1 MPSRVLLTF
10 SLFLL
15 SIGIARPQSQV
26 VTCATGAVNPPL
38 HAEGITE
45 VVGDILINCS
55 GGNPGTM
62 MTLNLAIFLNV
73 GVTNRVSATGSTDVL
88 LTVDSGSGPTPASVP
103 AVLQGSNGVSFN
115 GFSFTVPPSGQVN
128 LRISN
133 LRGNASQRGAG
144 FQQPIQASM
153 TLTGLPL
160 VASLNPV
167 GVGIP
172 SAGLLASYAS
182 TGIRCVGS
190 ALPSTISFSSLF
202 QFGTRFAST
211 RVTEGFA
218 TSFQTKAATSDT
230 GIRILARYSGF
241 PSGARLFVPTV
252 IAGSDAAQPTAA
264 GDLGGTPSGGAYA
277 PGSGSLL
284 LALVS
289 GTDGNGAGGT
299 LAYTPGAPGSGTV
312 AFDAVSEVR
321 LTNGSGVAVY
331 EVVDANPNVRE
342 SAQFP
347 TFIGLPPITDGS
359 TPVAQEQVSFAPV
372 STVFNATTTDPVPRF
387 VGNAPPSDC
396 PSLADCNAGY
406 FPALSVFA
414 SQPLQFTAIAGSA
427 LQTKTVQV
435 NNKGGGVL
443 SWTASILNGNGGNWL
458 TVSPGS
464 GVNGGTVLVNVFPQN
479 IGPGVYNATLLID
492 GGPQAGSQTLPIT
505 LTVTAFPPPNPPTP
519 TPTPQPPAPTPSSVV
534 LQSVANAA
542 RPDSTNVSPGSLA
555 ILKGSHLKGTNVAV
569 TFDGAPATTVSG
581 DDTSVTVQVPPA
593 LTPGVA
599 SWLQVTVDGNKS
611 TPLAVPIS
619 DLAPAIFANGIL
631 NEDNSVNGPGNAAT
645 VGTPLQIFST
655 GLIPAVLVP
664 IVVKLHDRQLTPV
677 YAGPAPGVG
686 VNQVNVI
693 IPDDLPAMTT
703 QLSVCGYGMMNPTQ
717 PICSQPVD
725 VTLQQPQQ

>member
-1 MPSRVLLTF
+1 
-10 SLFLL
+10 
-15 SIGIARPQSQV
+15 
-26 VTCATGAVNPPL
+26 
-38 HAEGITE
+38 
-45 VVGDILINCS
+45 
-55 GGNPGTM
+55 
-62 MTLNLAIFLNV
+62 
-73 GVTNRVSATGSTDVL
+73 
-88 LTVDSGSGPTPASVP
+88 
-103 AVLQGSNGVSFN
+103 
-115 GFSFTVPPSGQVN
+115 
-128 LRISN
+128 
-133 LRGNASQRGAG
+133 
-144 FQQPIQASM
+144 
-153 TLTGLPL
+153 
-160 VASLNPV
+160 
-167 GVGIP
+167 
-172 SAGLLASYAS
+172 
-182 TGIRCVGS
+182 
-190 ALPSTISFSSLF
+190 
-202 QFGTRFAST
+202 
-211 RVTEGFA
+211 
-218 TSFQTKAATSDT
+218 
-230 GIRILARYSGF
+230 
-241 PSGARLFVPTV
+241 LFVPTV
-252 IAGSDAAQPTAA
+252 VAGSDAVQPTAA

-435 NNKGGGVL
+435 NNKGGGVF
-443 SWTASILNGNGGNWL
+443 SWTASILNGNGANWL
-458 TVSPGS
+458 TVAPGS

-479 IGPGVYNATLLID
+479 IGPGVYNATLIID

-569 TFDGAPATTVSG
+569 TFDGAPATMVSG

-631 NEDNSVNGPGNAAT
+631 NEDNSINGPGNAAT